1 MRPWRI
7 PPTPTS
13 TIQRV
18 SIPDSPG
25 DPSSRPRRAISNGPS
40 FASASG
46 GGPAPDDPREHV
58 LVVDDESSIRLS
70 LHRYFS
76 RQGYRVSIAR
86 NGCEALTIMDETGS
100 VGVVVTDLVMPDYD
114 GRRLITD
121 MRARHPDVGV
131 VVISGFPAAL
141 LPEPGPDGH
150 TVPFLPK
157 PFSLDAL
164 GNEVRRLFDDRTRR
178 RASA

>member
-1 MRPWRI
+1 MEREDR
-7 PPTPTS
+7 
-13 TIQRV
+13 
-18 SIPDSPG
+18 
-25 DPSSRPRRAISNGPS
+25 
-40 FASASG
+40 
-46 GGPAPDDPREHV
+46 REHI

-86 NGCEALTIMDETGS
+86 NGYEALTIMDDTAS

-114 GRRLITD
+114 GRRLVMD
-121 MRARHPDVGV
+121 MRAKHPDVGV

-141 LPEPGPDGH
+141 LPEPGADGRA
-150 TVPFLPK
+150 VPFLQK

-164 GNEVRRLFDDRTRR
+164 GTEVRRLFDEKVRR
-178 RASA
+178 RAASA